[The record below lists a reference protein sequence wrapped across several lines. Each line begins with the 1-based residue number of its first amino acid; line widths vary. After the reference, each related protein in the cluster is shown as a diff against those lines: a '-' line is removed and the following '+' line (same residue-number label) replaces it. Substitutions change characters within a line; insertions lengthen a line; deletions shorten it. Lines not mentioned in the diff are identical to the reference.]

1 MGPRCGQC
9 RRRLPFPHYS
19 ALRSLRQF
27 TSALASSCTTS
38 ISTSQRASDHLSG
51 GRGRYLFLPAPALAL
66 PRAPIT
72 LVAWLGT
79 LPLTILLA
87 ASLYYLLDAPS
98 F

>member
-1 MGPRCGQC
+1 M
-9 RRRLPFPHYS
+9 
-19 ALRSLRQF
+19 
-27 TSALASSCTTS
+27 
-38 ISTSQRASDHLSG
+38 
-51 GRGRYLFLPAPALAL
+51 
-66 PRAPIT
+66 T